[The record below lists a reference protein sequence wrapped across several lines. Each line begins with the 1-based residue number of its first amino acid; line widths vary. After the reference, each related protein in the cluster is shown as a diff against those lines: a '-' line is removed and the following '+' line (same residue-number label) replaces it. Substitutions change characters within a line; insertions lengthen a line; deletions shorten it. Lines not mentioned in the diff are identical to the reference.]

1 MIAHMLINPDDNSYQ
16 EQTVLEHLEGTA
28 KIARDLG
35 ESINIGSLSYLTG
48 LFHDLGKWRKA
59 FEEYINDVTNN
70 VHKTKGTL
78 NHSSAGAI
86 FIYQRYYKN
95 DTLQKLTA
103 QLIAYAILS
112 HHGLNDCL
120 SPKGINHFGRRINDL
135 DDLDYDEVLSNLN
148 KSNISMSD
156 IDEEFEKA
164 KNEVASM
171 SKKFDSSSNDTLYFS
186 KGLLQRMLLSIL
198 IDADRI
204 DTAIFYGVRE
214 PADRN
219 IIFKQSWQILINH
232 LEKHLLK
239 FKNTDEISIL
249 RKQISQEC
257 LEFSKSLPGIYRLA
271 VPTGGAK
278 TLSSMR
284 YALHHAKIHKKK
296 RIFYIAPY
304 LSILEQNAQCFKD
317 AIKQEDLILE
327 HHSNVIFESTNIKNA
342 GSENVDYEEVMNKH
356 RHLSENWNSPIVLTT
371 FVQFLN
377 TLFAGSTSSIRR
389 FHSLI
394 DSVII
399 IDEIQSLPIEM
410 IHIFNMTMNYLHEVC
425 NTTIILCSAT
435 QPVLDNE
442 SIKHPIHMSKPQD
455 IISDVDKLY
464 NKLKRVNIIEEKGI
478 FDTNRLCS
486 FAVELM
492 NKENDLLII
501 LNTKK
506 AASELFKA
514 IQEYYSEINEEIVL
528 IHLSNNM
535 CPQHRLDC
543 IKNIKET
550 LGSKKL
556 ICVSTSL
563 IEAGVDLSFSTVIR
577 SFAGLDS
584 IAQAAGRC
592 NRNGERKVGNVYVLH
607 YENEYL
613 AYLKQIQK
621 GARCSE
627 MVLDFYQNNP
637 KKYQYDLLS
646 RPSMNEFYRR
656 YYFDNDQR
664 YLMDYPLEDINTNLV
679 ELLSINRKGFKAY
692 ASCNKKI
699 DPNLQLYQAFKTAGE
714 NFSVIAHN
722 TVPIIVPYKEGE
734 EIIKDLNGNI
744 QLHDFKKLLKKSQ
757 RFTINIY
764 RTKLEELHKAGAI
777 ISIREGEILALVS
790 GFYNDELGITIE
802 GMHDFLSI

>member
-1 MIAHMLINPDDNSYQ
+1 MIAHLLINPEGYSIK
-16 EQTVLEHLEGTA
+16 QTVLDHLEGTA
-28 KIARDLG
+28 KIARYLG
-35 ESINIGSLSYLTG
+35 EPLNIGSLSYLAG

-59 FEEYINDVTNN
+59 FEEYINDAANS
-70 VHKTKGTL
+70 TKKVNTTL

-86 FIYQRYYKN
+86 FIYQRFYKN
-95 DTLQKLTA
+95 DPIQKLTA
-103 QLIAYAILS
+103 QLIAYAILT
-112 HHGLNDCL
+112 HHGLNDCI
-120 SPKGINHFGRRINDL
+120 SPKGINHFGRRINDI
-135 DDLDYDEVLSNLN
+135 DDLDYDEVLLNLN
-148 KSNISMSD
+148 QSNISMND
-156 IDEEFEKA
+156 IDKEFENA
-164 KNEVASM
+164 KNEVATLV
-171 SKKFDSSSNDTLYFS
+171 KKFDNSSNDTLYFS
-186 KGLLQRMLLSIL
+186 RGLLQRMLLSIL

-204 DTAIFYGVRE
+204 DTAIFYG
-214 PADRN
+214 DRKPEDKN
-219 IIFKQSWQILINH
+219 INVNQPWQLMITH
-232 LEKHLLK
+232 LEKHLLR

-257 LEFSKSLPGIYRLA
+257 LEFSKNSPGIYRLA

-284 YALHHAKIHKKK
+284 YALHHANIHKKK

-317 AIKQEDLILE
+317 AIELEDLILE
-327 HHSNVIFESTNIKNA
+327 HHSNVIFENKKDTDI
-342 GSENVDYEEVMNKH
+342 ETVDNEELINKH

-389 FHSLI
+389 FHSLV

-435 QPVLDNE
+435 QPVLDND
-442 SIKHPIHMSKPQD
+442 SIKKTIHMSEPQD
-455 IISDVDKLY
+455 IISDVDGLY
-464 NKLKRVNIIEEKGI
+464 NKLKRVNIIEKKGK
-478 FDTNRLCS
+478 FDTNKLCLL
-486 FAVELM
+486 AAELM
-492 NKENDLLII
+492 EEENDLLII

-514 IQEYYSEINEEIVL
+514 IKEYYSEVNEEIIL

-543 IKNIKET
+543 IKNIKEM
-550 LGSKKL
+550 LGNKKL

-592 NRNGERKVGNVYVLH
+592 NRNGERKEGKVYVLH

-621 GARCSE
+621 GATCSE
-627 MVLDFYQNNP
+627 TVLGSYHNNP
-637 KKYQYDLLS
+637 EKYKNDLLS
-646 RPSMNEFYRR
+646 RPSMNEFYQR

-664 YLMDYPLEDINTNLV
+664 YLMDYPLKDMNTNLV
-679 ELLSINRKGFKAY
+679 ELLSINRKGFIAY
-692 ASCNKKI
+692 ASHNEKI
-699 DPNLQLYQAFKTAGE
+699 NPDLQIYQAFKTAGE
-714 NFSVIAHN
+714 NFSVIAHD

-744 QLHDFKKLLKKSQ
+744 QQHDLKKLLKRSQ
-757 RFTINIY
+757 RFTINVY
-764 RTKLEELHKAGAI
+764 RSKLEELRKTGAI
-777 ISIREGEILALVS
+777 MNICDGEILALEP
-790 GFYNDELGITIE
+790 GFYNDELGMTIE